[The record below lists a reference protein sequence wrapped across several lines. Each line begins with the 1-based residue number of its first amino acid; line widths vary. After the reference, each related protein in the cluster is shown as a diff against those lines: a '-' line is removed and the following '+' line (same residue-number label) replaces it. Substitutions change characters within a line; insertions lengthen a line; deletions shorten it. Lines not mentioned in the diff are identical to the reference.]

1 MGQWIAL
8 NVQFPSR
15 SLDILIWSSLWVLC
29 TNKEDLYDST
39 GPTGMT
45 HGILS
50 SRVFRENLSSSNHS
64 LRMQIAF
71 HLIS

>member
-1 MGQWIAL
+1 MGPWITL
-8 NVQFPSR
+8 IVQFPSR
-15 SLDILIWSSLWVLC
+15 SLDILIWSSLSVLC
-29 TNKEDLYDST
+29 TNKEDLSDST

-50 SRVFRENLSSSNHS
+50 SRVFRENLSLSNHS